1 MHARAMHARVR
12 AGELGL
18 LSGIVVAGC
27 LPRIVHLATP
37 SLWWDELVH
46 LRTAQQSGW
55 LEVFRAVKEGVP
67 PGSGNAGAV
76 PLDYLLLHG
85 WLRAAPEPA
94 APWLEVYYRV
104 PAFLFS
110 CLALIV
116 MWMFC
121 RSTFGPAVTAVATT
135 LLALSMPHVLYAGEA
150 RFYALGVL
158 TTILNLWAFA
168 RLLEVPGS
176 FRLWLFWAA
185 AGIAMIGTGLY
196 GLFLLAPEF
205 AVLTV
210 VGARAGRRAVVAMT
224 VAGAAIAGLVAA
236 YLAGTSLGAVYP
248 RGYPAE
254 LRAWGA
260 ILDTARFFAL
270 DSQLLAWA
278 FVLGLPLALVV
289 SALGSRRRLPLLVAM
304 SLATLAIPV
313 IVQIARWKHYYY
325 HPRHA
330 LFLLPVVHVATALAL
345 VAVLRRLVRT
355 ANAGR
360 RRSASPPSSR
370 SAGRSRTATSSIRP
384 PSSASSRWTG
394 IFAASRWTWP
404 GAWRTRRR
412 TLVI

>member
-1 MHARAMHARVR
+1 MHARVR
-12 AGELGL
+12 ARELGL
-18 LSGIVVAGC
+18 FSVIVVAGC
-27 LPRIVHLATP
+27 LLRTVHLATP

-121 RSTFGPAVTAVATT
+121 RSTFGPAVAAVATT
-135 LLALSMPHVLYAGEA
+135 LLALSMPHVLYAAEA
-150 RFYALGVL
+150 RFYALWVL

-176 FRLWLFWAA
+176 FRRWLFWAA

-196 GLFLLAPEF
+196 GLFLLGAEF

-224 VAGAAIAGLVAA
+224 VAGSAIAGLVGA

-254 LRAWGA
+254 LRACGA
-260 ILDTARFFAL
+260 ILDTARFFAF

-289 SALGSRRRLPLLVAM
+289 SRWVHAGACRCWSPWHSRL
-304 SLATLAIPV
+304 
-313 IVQIARWKHYYY
+313 W
-325 HPRHA
+325 
-330 LFLLPVVHVATALAL
+330 
-345 VAVLRRLVRT
+345 
-355 ANAGR
+355 
-360 RRSASPPSSR
+360 
-370 SAGRSRTATSSIRP
+370 RSR
-384 PSSASSRWTG
+384 
-394 IFAASRWTWP
+394 
-404 GAWRTRRR
+404 
-412 TLVI
+412 